1 MRKENCKRQQ
11 NKVCLLFFS
20 LFLSLPCQNLMLLCI
35 SHSTEEHIGASRNSD
50 KVFQFEFASKRIFC
64 HKSGFIRCRSV
75 MFTDVNNLHENF
87 HRRLH
92 LPFLFF
98 QCETYKQL
106 FFLQCNARNIFPFF
120 HPQMQ
125 QKNVRAHESFA
136 LFSCSY
142 YSIYLLKHIP

>member
-35 SHSTEEHIGASRNSD
+35 SHSTEEHIGASRNSG

-120 HPQMQ
+120 IHKCNRKMSVLTNHSPY
-125 QKNVRAHESFA
+125 FLA
-136 LFSCSY
+136 LTILFIC
-142 YSIYLLKHIP
+142 